1 MSVQPS
7 LNSSNMVVAEII
19 NEINSTQPSGNY
31 SQNTRVTPAQN
42 AQQPQPQM
50 PAQNAQNVQQ
60 PQPQMPAQNTQQPQ
74 LQRMSVQNAQPQRI
88 PVQNARPQRMPVQN
102 AQQQPQRRATPFR
115 RPQHSQPTQKT
126 IQRKSFLEKQKEKM
140 RNKKVRFKE
149 EVEERIIQERDSE
162 SESES
167 ESESDDTPPIENIAK
182 SKKTSNTKLK
192 FLKKD
197 DVQKNDLTETKG
209 FYSRVINFF
218 TNDTKEPLLVL
229 TLVFAISM
237 PVVNKLMGRFLPFL
251 MKYGEGSLFVVG
263 VKALVVALV
272 FFTVK
277 KLLL

>member
-60 PQPQMPAQNTQQPQ
+60 PQPQMPAQNAQQPQ
-74 LQRMSVQNAQPQRI
+74 LQRM
-88 PVQNARPQRMPVQN
+88 PVQNVQQQPQRMPVQN
-102 AQQQPQRRATPFR
+102 VQQQPQRRATPFR

-126 IQRKSFLEKQKEKM
+126 IQRKSFLQKQKEKM

-149 EVEERIIQERDSE
+149 EVEERVIQERDSE

-197 DVQKNDLTETKG
+197 DVKKNDLTETKG

-229 TLVFAISM
+229 TLVFTISM
-237 PVVNKLMGRFLPFL
+237 PIVNKLMERFLPFL

-272 FFTVK
+272 FFAVK

>member
-31 SQNTRVTPAQN
+31 SQNTRATPIQ
-42 AQQPQPQM
+42 
-50 PAQNAQNVQQ
+50 
-60 PQPQMPAQNTQQPQ
+60 
-74 LQRMSVQNAQPQRI
+74 
-88 PVQNARPQRMPVQN
+88 PQRMPVQN
-102 AQQQPQRRATPFR
+102 AQQPQQLQRRATPFR
-115 RPQHSQPTQKT
+115 RPPEPAQQPRNSQKT
-126 IQRKSFLEKQKEKM
+126 MNKPPVRRKSFLQKQKEKM
-140 RNKKVRFKE
+140 KNKKVRFKE
-149 EVEERIIQERDSE
+149 EVEERVIQEMNDDIESE

-167 ESESDDTPPIENIAK
+167 ESEDTSPIENVIEKIETTK
-182 SKKTSNTKLK
+182 SKKTSNTKPK

-209 FYSRVINFF
+209 VYTRVINFF

-229 TLVFAISM
+229 SLVFAISM
-237 PVVNKLMGRFLPFL
+237 PIVNKLMTKFLPFL
-251 MKYGEGSLFVVG
+251 MKYGEGSMFVIG
-263 VKALVVALV
+263 VKALAVALA

>member
-1 MSVQPS
+1 
-7 LNSSNMVVAEII
+7 MVVAEII

-31 SQNTRVTPAQN
+31 SQNTRATPIQRQQMPTQN
-42 AQQPQPQM
+42 AQQQPQM
-50 PAQNAQNVQQ
+50 P
-60 PQPQMPAQNTQQPQ
+60 T
-74 LQRMSVQNAQPQRI
+74 
-88 PVQNARPQRMPVQN
+88 QN

-115 RPQHSQPTQKT
+115 RPQQPQNTQNTQNTQKVMQKQPV
-126 IQRKSFLEKQKEKM
+126 QRRSFLQKQKEKM

-149 EVEERIIQERDSE
+149 EVEERVIQEMNDDSE

-167 ESESDDTPPIENIAK
+167 EDTTPIENIIEKKETKK
-182 SKKTSNTKLK
+182 SKKTPSTKPK

-197 DVQKNDLTETKG
+197 DVQKNDLNETKG
-209 FYSRVINFF
+209 FYSKAIHFF

-229 TLVFAISM
+229 ALVFAISM
-237 PVVNKLMGRFLPFL
+237 PVVNKLMEKFLPFL

>member
-31 SQNTRVTPAQN
+31 SQNTRATPIQR
-42 AQQPQPQM
+42 PQM
-50 PAQNAQNVQQ
+50 PVQNVQQ
-60 PQPQMPAQNTQQPQ
+60 QRMATQQQQQRMPAQ
-74 LQRMSVQNAQPQRI
+74 
-88 PVQNARPQRMPVQN
+88 
-102 AQQQPQRRATPFR
+102 QQQPQRRATPFR
-115 RPQHSQPTQKT
+115 RPEQPQNTQKT
-126 IQRKSFLEKQKEKM
+126 MQKPPVRRKSFLQKQKEKM

-149 EVEERIIQERDSE
+149 EVEERVIQEINDESE

-167 ESESDDTPPIENIAK
+167 ESEDTTPIENIIEKKETAK
-182 SKKTSNTKLK
+182 SKKTPSTKPK

-209 FYSRVINFF
+209 FYSRVIHFF

-237 PVVNKLMGRFLPFL
+237 PVVNKLMERFLPFL

>member
-31 SQNTRVTPAQN
+31 SQNTRATPIQ
-42 AQQPQPQM
+42 
-50 PAQNAQNVQQ
+50 
-60 PQPQMPAQNTQQPQ
+60 
-74 LQRMSVQNAQPQRI
+74 
-88 PVQNARPQRMPVQN
+88 PQRMPVQN
-102 AQQQPQRRATPFR
+102 AQQQRMPVQNAQQPQQLQRRATPFK
-115 RPQHSQPTQKT
+115 RPQPPQNTQKT
-126 IQRKSFLEKQKEKM
+126 MQKPPVRRKSFLQKQKEKM

-149 EVEERIIQERDSE
+149 EVEERVIQERDSESGSE

-167 ESESDDTPPIENIAK
+167 ESEDTTPIENIIEKKEIAK
-182 SKKTSNTKLK
+182 SKKTSNTKPK

-209 FYSRVINFF
+209 FYSRAIHFF